1 MTILYLVGIR
11 IFHLLVI
18 IVSPFNSKAK
28 LWLKGR
34 KRIFR
39 SLKKGVKQDDK
50 ILWFHCASLGEFE
63 QGRPVIELFKKEYP
77 NHKIL
82 LTFYSPSGYEIRKN
96 YEYADCVYYLP
107 LDTPVN
113 AKLFLDIVKPEAV
126 FFVKYE
132 FWYFFLREIGKR
144 NIPLYLVSGI
154 FRKNQRFFKSYGIKS
169 KKMLRWFTHFFVQ
182 NEESKQL
189 LNSINLKNV
198 SVTGDTRFDRVYKI
212 AQQSKYLP
220 LIKKFAEK
228 SPVIVAGSTWR
239 PDEELIIEYF
249 NYTKNPFKIIIA
261 PHEIHKEN
269 ILRIIDS
276 IKSDKKVLRYSEAQ
290 EDNIENADILIIDSI
305 GILSSVYKYG
315 TIAYIGGGFG
325 KGIHNILEAA
335 TFGLPIVF
343 GPNYLKFKE
352 AVDLIDLKGACSI
365 NNYDEL
371 YTTLNTFLSDQEKI
385 KKLGEISS
393 KYVEQNRGATSL
405 ILKKCQN
412 EVS

>member
-343 GPNYLKFKE
+343 GPNYL
-352 AVDLIDLKGACSI
+352 
-365 NNYDEL
+365 
-371 YTTLNTFLSDQEKI
+371 LN
-385 KKLGEISS
+385 KL
-393 KYVEQNRGATSL
+393 L
-405 ILKKCQN
+405 
-412 EVS
+412 